1 MNEMKARSLV
11 PAWATAEI
19 PAGNSAPKFRRK
31 VMNRMSR
38 RTEKFIR
45 DHMLTVLL
53 IVVVCLEGMI
63 VSAGTAHRVR
73 KETEDRLAAEY
84 AAQLEAYKAEQAR
97 QIQAE
102 SFLSG
107 SASLEVAIN
116 REVDA
121 VVPVIARLKTD
132 TQKQTETGIMLA
144 RVMNSGFPNSFQE
157 VAEQKNQWPLYDGT
171 DRTYTQ
177 HDRDLAE
184 GIIRPY
190 MESGIIPLDLTKD
203 FCWGTWSENDFV
215 ARDSYTASVTINTWK
230 YHG

>member
-1 MNEMKARSLV
+1 MNELKARSLV

-102 SFLSG
+102 YFLTG
-107 SASLEVAIN
+107 EAS
-116 REVDA
+116 REAAMNQEADA
-121 VVPVIARLKTD
+121 IARAIGPMKTKRMKM
-132 TQKQTETGIMLA
+132 TMCWNILA
-144 RVMNSGFPNSFQE
+144 RVDNSAYPGSVKE
-157 VAEQKNQWPLYDGT
+157 VVEQPQQWMFYTADNPIREDDREIALKQLRMWHEGRYPSGLTTAMVYAE
-171 DRTYTQ
+171 
-177 HDRDLAE
+177 
-184 GIIRPY
+184 
-190 MESGIIPLDLTKD
+190 
-203 FCWGTWSENDFV
+203 WSENDYV
-215 ARDSYTASVTINTWK
+215 LRDTWEK
-230 YHG
+230 TSSTNYWRMPE

>member
-1 MNEMKARSLV
+1 MNELKARSLV

-102 SFLSG
+102 YFLTG
-107 SASLEVAIN
+107 EAS
-116 REVDA
+116 REAAMNQEADA
-121 VVPVIARLKTD
+121 IARAIGPMKTKRMKM
-132 TQKQTETGIMLA
+132 TMCWNILA
-144 RVMNSGFPNSFQE
+144 RVDNPAYPGSVKEVVEQPQQWMFYTADNPIREDDREIALRQLRMWHEGRYPSGLT
-157 VAEQKNQWPLYDGT
+157 AEMVY
-171 DRTYTQ
+171 
-177 HDRDLAE
+177 AE
-184 GIIRPY
+184 
-190 MESGIIPLDLTKD
+190 
-203 FCWGTWSENDFV
+203 WSENDYV
-215 ARDSYTASVTINTWK
+215 LRDTWEK
-230 YHG
+230 TSSTNYWRMPE